1 MATLKTPITARE
13 LSNMK
18 VADLKKE
25 YTSLADTY
33 KKIVNSEYIKCP
45 ICGDWLSAKL
55 NFYTSASTEDG
66 YNHYGCKDCILKEA
80 TDVNKDGNFVDNKEK
95 TKAVLMKLD
104 LPFIESLY
112 DDLYDKVDKTG
123 FVDKRGGTIA
133 FPAYITIIKS
143 LPNYNKLQWKDSK
156 FDDTNERIDLLPTKD
171 VRKGIIKLF
180 GDGLTTQDYL
190 FLQDQFD
197 DWKARTQV
205 DTKSQETYIVNICM
219 IQLQIHNAQKQGKD
233 TSKLLDTLNKL
244 MDAARLQPKQNVGNS
259 STDDLTFGQL
269 IEKWELEKPIPE
281 PEDEFKDVDGIGK
294 YIRVWFAGH
303 LAKALGLKGGRTEEY
318 EKEIKQYTVEKPQA
332 ESGEA
337 RSDDLY
343 QLLFGGDGDE

>member
-1 MATLKTPITARE
+1 MAILKLP
-13 LSNMK
+13 LSTQEVNKMK
-18 VADLKKE
+18 LPEMKKE
-25 YTSLADTY
+25 YNSMAAAY
-33 KKIVNSEYIKCP
+33 NKILSSEYIRCP
-45 ICGDWLSAKL
+45 ICGEWLSSKA
-55 NFYTSASTEDG
+55 NFYTSPFTLDG
-66 YNHYGCKDCILKEA
+66 YIHYACKECILKEA
-80 TDVNKDGNFVDNKEK
+80 TDVNKDGQFVDNKEK

-112 DDLYDKVDKTG
+112 DNFSEKVDKTG
-123 FVDKRGGTIA
+123 FVDKRGGTLA
-133 FPAYITIIKS
+133 FPAYITMIKS
-143 LPNYNKLQWKDSK
+143 LPNYNRLQWKDSK
-156 FDDTNERIDLLPTKD
+156 FEDEGERIDLLPTKE

-190 FLQDQFD
+190 FLQDQYD

-219 IQLQIHNAQKQGKD
+219 LQLQIHNAQKAGKD

-269 IEKWELEKPIPE
+269 IEKWEQEKPIPE
-281 PEDEFKDVDGIGK
+281 PEDQFKDVDGIGK

-303 LAKALGLKGGRTEEY
+303 LARALGLKGGRTEEY
-318 EKEIKQYTVEKPQA
+318 EQEIKKYTVEKPQA
-332 ESGEA
+332 QKGDAS
-337 RSDDLY
+337 SDELY
-343 QLLFGGDGDE
+343 QMLFGSDGDE

>member
-1 MATLKTPITARE
+1 MAVLKTPVSARE
-13 LSNMK
+13 LANMK

-33 KKIVNSEYIKCP
+33 KKIVNGDYIKCP
-45 ICGDWLSAKL
+45 ICGEWLSAKL
-55 NFYTSASTEDG
+55 NFYTSSFTDDG

-80 TDVNKDGNFVDNKEK
+80 TDVNKDGKFVDNKEK

-123 FVDKRGGTIA
+123 LVDKRGGTIA

-143 LPNYNKLQWKDSK
+143 LPNYSKLQWKDSK

-219 IQLQIHNAQKQGKD
+219 TQLQIHNAQKQGKD

-269 IEKWELEKPIPE
+269 IEKWEMEKPIPE
-281 PEDEFKDVDGIGK
+281 PEEQFKDIDGSGK
-294 YIRVWFAGH
+294 YIRVWYAGH

-318 EKEIKQYTVEKPQA
+318 EKEMQKYTVEKPHA
-332 ESGEA
+332 ENAETN
-337 RSDDLY
+337 SDGLY
-343 QLLFGGDGDE
+343 QLLFGVDGDE

>member
-1 MATLKTPITARE
+1 MAILKTP
-13 LSNMK
+13 LSKSEINRIK
-18 VADLKKE
+18 LPDLKKE
-25 YTSLADTY
+25 YTSLSDIY
-33 KKIVNSEYIKCP
+33 GKIVNNEYIYCP
-45 ICGDWLSAKL
+45 ICGEWQSAKI
-55 NFYTSASTEDG
+55 NFYTSQFSEDG
-66 YNHYGCKDCILKEA
+66 YNHYGCKSCILKEA
-80 TDVNKDGNFVDNKEK
+80 TDVNKDGAFVDNKDK

-123 FVDKRGGTIA
+123 FVDKRGGTVA

-143 LPNYNKLQWKDSK
+143 LPNYSKLQWKDSK
-156 FDDTNERIDLLPTKD
+156 FNDTSERIDLLPTKE

-190 FLQDQFD
+190 FLQDQYD

-219 IQLQIHNAQKQGKD
+219 IQLQIHNAQKAGKD

-244 MDAARLQPKQNVGNS
+244 MDAARLQPKQNVGNA

-269 IEKWELEKPIPE
+269 IEKWEQEKPIPE
-281 PEDEFKDVDGIGK
+281 PEEQFKDVDGIGK

-318 EKEIKQYTVEKPQA
+318 EQEIKKYTVEKPQA
-332 ESGEA
+332 QDGEA
-337 RSDDLY
+337 SSDELY
-343 QLLFGGDGDE
+343 QALFGSDGDE

>member
-1 MATLKTPITARE
+1 MAVIKSPLT
-13 LSNMK
+13 K
-18 VADLKKE
+18 VEMSRIKLADLKKE
-25 YTSLADTY
+25 YLSLAEVY
-33 KKIVNSEYIKCP
+33 GKLVNNEYIRCP
-45 ICGDWLSAKL
+45 ICGQWLAAKF
-55 NFYTSASTEDG
+55 NFYSSPFTVDG
-66 YNHYGCKDCILKEA
+66 YNHYACKDCILKEA
-80 TDVNKDGNFVDNKEK
+80 TDVNKDGNFVDNKDK

-104 LPFIESLY
+104 LPFIETLY
-112 DDLYDKVDKTG
+112 SELNDKVDKTG
-123 FVDKRGGTIA
+123 LVDRRGGTVV
-133 FPAYITIIKS
+133 FPAYLTMIKS
-143 LPNYNKLQWKDSK
+143 LPQYNKLQWKDSK
-156 FDDTNERIDLLPTKD
+156 FDDTNERIDLLPTKE

-190 FLQDQFD
+190 FLQDQYD

-219 IQLQIHNAQKQGKD
+219 IQLQIHNAQKAGKD

-269 IEKWELEKPIPE
+269 IEKWEQEKPIPE
-281 PEDEFKDVDGIGK
+281 PEGAFKDVDGIGK

-318 EKEIKQYTVEKPQA
+318 EQEIKKYTVEKPQA
-332 ESGEA
+332 QNGEA
-337 RSDDLY
+337 SSDELY
-343 QLLFGGDGDE
+343 QALFGSDGDE